1 MSQNEIDH
9 VLETEYVMTWMGLII
24 ETGIHLDD
32 ATLERCFQLLI
43 THLESHIETLAT
55 EKA

>member
-1 MSQNEIDH
+1 MSQNEIDC
-9 VLETEYVMTWMGLII
+9 VLEAEYVMTWMGLII

-32 ATLERCFQLLI
+32 ATLGRCFQLLI
-43 THLESHIETLAT
+43 AHLESHIDTLAT